1 MAQLD
6 DSEFEAFTLNEGQ
19 RLKRVLMGH
28 FGVDV
33 GSEVTAD
40 ALAYAWEHWERVRA
54 MTNPVGFLYR
64 VGQSSARRHWRWGR
78 RLQLPREE
86 SAEVPL
92 PEPELG
98 AALARLRPPQ
108 RVAVLLVHG
117 LGWTYD
123 ETAQAMGVPITTI
136 RNHVHR
142 GMKRLRGLLGE
153 ERCRHD

>member
-1 MAQLD
+1 MA
-6 DSEFEAFTLNEGQ
+6 DSEFEAFTLDEGQ
-19 RLKRVLMGH
+19 RLQRVLIAH

-54 MTNPVGFLYR
+54 MANPVGFLYR
-64 VGQSSARRHWRWGR
+64 VGQSSARRHWRWR
-78 RLQLPREE
+78 RRVHLPREE
-86 SAEVPL
+86 SAELAL
-92 PEPELG
+92 PEPGLDT
-98 AALARLRPPQ
+98 ALAKLSPPQ
-108 RVAVLLVHG
+108 RAAVLLVHG

-142 GMKRLRGLLGE
+142 GLKRLRRLLGE
-153 ERCRHD
+153 D